1 MAAEESASLRQRKKE
16 KKKQVEE
23 DEEKPSAG
31 TPGEPPQSR
40 YKKFLTRT
48 IMGAMMIFIF
58 TGIINSD
65 HIIIAS
71 FVVGLQIL
79 VFREILNV
87 RYNVV
92 KEKELYG
99 FRSLNWFFLW
109 TTMFYF
115 YGKPILLQ
123 LDVITNSKINFFMA
137 LARYHLG
144 ISFALYVI
152 GFVTFVLTLRSGF
165 YKYQITQ
172 MTWTIMILV
181 VIIAQSNFIVKNL
194 FEGIVWFLLPCAIIV
209 CNDIFAYFSGFF
221 FGKKFI
227 QKPFLTISPNK
238 TWEGFIGATFW
249 TLLFAF
255 FFADFI
261 SKYQWLICPRAG
273 SEAFRALECTSDYV
287 FNPNNY
293 YYSDYIPEELYN
305 FLAGKFHWDNPY
317 VTLRPIQLHALV
329 LALFGSLIAPFGGFF
344 ASGIKRAY
352 KIKDFSGIFPG
363 HGGFTDRTDCQYI
376 MGVFTYVYF
385 HMFIRSSVPEF
396 NTIWEGILELSL
408 AEQQALLSQLNST
421 VTQKLLQTVTF

>member
-1 MAAEESASLRQRKKE
+1 MAEESASLRQRKKE

-23 DEEKPSAG
+23 DEKPSAG

-48 IMGAMMIFIF
+48 IMGTMMIVIF

-123 LDVITNSKINFFMA
+123 LDVITNSKINFFVA

-261 SKYQWLICPRAG
+261 SRYQWLICPRAG
-273 SEAFRALECTSDYV
+273 SEAFKPLECTSDYV
-287 FNPNNY
+287 FNLKNY
-293 YYSDYIPEELYN
+293 YYSDYLPEELYN
-305 FLAGKFHWDNPY
+305 FLSGKLHWDNPFIT
-317 VTLRPIQLHALV
+317 VRPIQLHALV

-352 KIKDFSGIFPG
+352 KIKDFDNIFPG

-421 VTQKLLQTVTF
+421 VTQKLLQTVNL